1 MIKKYKKYKHG
12 GSTKKGK
19 KIYSYHND
27 GPFFDSPNELMK
39 SEYWEDETQKGLE
52 IFEYIEMPSGKIKLV
67 GEVPL
72 MMREEHKDTQP
83 TVSLIK
89 IKKSKRK

>member
-12 GSTKKGK
+12 GSTKKGRK
-19 KIYSYHND
+19 VYSYHND
-27 GPFFDSPNELMK
+27 GPFFDSPSDLMK
-39 SEYWEDETQKGLE
+39 SDYWYDETQKGSKM
-52 IFEYIEMPSGKIKLV
+52 FEYNEMPSGKVELV

-72 MMREEHKDTQP
+72 MMREEHKDTNP

-89 IKKSKRK
+89 KKE